1 VIQNK
6 RPGTNTSQSN
16 AGTYEKNLLA
26 AILGA
31 VIFFIWSAAV
41 HMNPLTGPMGL
52 SMLND
57 KEDTVMVALNENVQQ
72 PGLYFFPGMDM
83 SKHLTKEEEAAW
95 TAKYKAGPSGLLLIE
110 PKGGDPMMTSQL
122 VVEFISNLLCALIAA
137 FILAATVGSFARRV
151 AIVASLGLFAWLT
164 ISIAQW
170 DWYNFPFAFVALDAI
185 NQVIGWLL
193 AGLLMAKMIKPAN
206 QPARVDQTQTA

>member
-1 VIQNK
+1 MKKVLI
-6 RPGTNTSQSN
+6 
-16 AGTYEKNLLA
+16 A

-31 VIFFIWSAAV
+31 VIFFAWSAAV

-52 SMLND
+52 SMLNE
-57 KEDTVMVALNENVQQ
+57 KEDAVMAALKDNVPQ

-83 SKHLTKEEEAAW
+83 SKHMTKEQEDAW
-95 TAKYKAGPSGLLLIE
+95 AAKYKAGPSGLLLLQ
-110 PKGGDPMMTSQL
+110 PKGGEPMMTRQL
-122 VVEFISNLLCALIAA
+122 VIEFFSNLLCALIAA
-137 FILAATVGSFARRV
+137 FVLASTVGSFARRV
-151 AIVASLGLFAWLT
+151 AIVASLGLFSWLT

-193 AGLLMAKMIKPAN
+193 AGLLMAKLIKPVNHQALT
-206 QPARVDQTQTA
+206 PSPEAA